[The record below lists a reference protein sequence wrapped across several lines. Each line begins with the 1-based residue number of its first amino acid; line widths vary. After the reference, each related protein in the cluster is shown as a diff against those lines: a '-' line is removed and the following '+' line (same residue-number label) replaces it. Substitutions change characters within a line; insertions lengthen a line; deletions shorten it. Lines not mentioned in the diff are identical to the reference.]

1 MTNYK
6 SLLNNI
12 NTFIFDYDGVLT
24 DGKIY
29 LTQDGELQRTVNVR
43 DGYIMQLAAKKGYN
57 IAIITGGKSM
67 SVFHRFHNLGI
78 NDVFLGVRDK
88 YQVYKNYISENNI
101 NPENVLYMGDDIP
114 DFEVMNNVGMP
125 TCPADAVEEI
135 KSISKYISDING
147 GDGCVRD
154 IIEQVLKVQGRW
166 MKK

>member
-154 IIEQVLKVQGRW
+154 IIEQVLKVHGRW